1 MSKTQCVNKDRLKL
15 SLHDPAD
22 PGPPARFPDGTPQRS
37 GSDVASTEARK
48 PSYTQPASE
57 ARSFQSGVASTG
69 TLHQWPYRAFPWFCP
84 EQIHSK
90 HWRPGLLG
98 HMGVFSIGSFP
109 FLASVWV
116 DWWVDWSWN
125 QRLRLG
131 STPGHTQRTVGPK
144 PRPPRSIKSR
154 NVWATAPGGGGTL
167 GGKMD

>member
-1 MSKTQCVNKDRLKL
+1 MTQLILVHLHGSLTVPRNGRVPTLRPPRPENPATPSPPLRHGPSKVGLQVL
-15 SLHDPAD
+15 
-22 PGPPARFPDGTPQRS
+22 GRFTNGH
-37 GSDVASTEARK
+37 
-48 PSYTQPASE
+48 
-57 ARSFQSGVASTG
+57 TG
-69 TLHQWPYRAFPWFCP
+69 LFHGFCP